1 MGVVTTL
8 YGIGHTLGT
17 PEVAHAGDFAD
28 PSNSIRFSFPDNLGL
43 VSSPKP
49 LKTHEYEV
57 LYKSN
62 TVKGFNVGITR
73 DPVRIQSIID
83 FATPQALGEKVVNVE
98 LGKEGVFE
106 ATVLSA
112 QVSNKPAVRRDSTRY
127 PSYDVEYKVDSS
139 RGQNHYVIKAT
150 VLNGKLYVL
159 TAQAK
164 ESSFDELKPEVKN
177 IMESLVLDN

>member
-1 MGVVTTL
+1 M
-8 YGIGHTLGT
+8 
-17 PEVAHAGDFAD
+17 
-28 PSNSIRFSFPDNLGL
+28 
-43 VSSPKP
+43 
-49 LKTHEYEV
+49 
-57 LYKSN
+57 
-62 TVKGFNVGITR
+62 
-73 DPVRIQSIID
+73 
-83 FATPQALGEKVVNVE
+83 
-98 LGKEGVFE
+98 FE

-112 QVSNKPAVRRDSTRY
+112 QVSNKPVVRRDSTRY

-177 IMESLVLDN
+177 MESLY